1 MPSEMIWD
9 TESLFQHSHPHTS
22 GGLRSV
28 AAAEVSMAAAA
39 ELQGFGPTQLC
50 LSPAISPA
58 LAVPCALPYPSHQSH
73 VRLPRVKFRSWQ
85 EKKFAVKSREREER
99 VSKSGSSLQAQ
110 GPGGCW
116 GQRDVGMDHYWCHI
130 RGSQNTLAQGWHCAN
145 GQNTAKLPPPC
156 LGNLWSKQTAK
167 PECLLL
173 SLFFFFLRMSAV
185 LQGSCGVGNS

>member
-85 EKKFAVKSREREER
+85 EK
-99 VSKSGSSLQAQ
+99 SLQSRVERGKNEFLRVVAPCKHKVQ
-110 GPGGCW
+110 VAAGGRGMLGWTITGVTFVAHRIPLPRAGIVQTGKTQQNCHLLAW
-116 GQRDVGMDHYWCHI
+116 GTCG
-130 RGSQNTLAQGWHCAN
+130 L
-145 GQNTAKLPPPC
+145 
-156 LGNLWSKQTAK
+156 SKQRNQ
-167 PECLLL
+167 
-173 SLFFFFLRMSAV
+173 SVSF
-185 LQGSCGVGNS
+185 